1 MIKNVL
7 CIRKEGIKMK
17 DVKISNDIIYI
28 GADDKDIDL
37 FENQYKVPNGISYN
51 SYVIMDEKIAIMETI
66 DRRKTDEWLESL
78 EKALNGRKPDYL
90 IISHLEPDHA
100 YNIGTVIKKYP
111 NIKLVGNSKTFA
123 FLPQFFDI
131 EDLEERKVEVKEGDT
146 LELGKHKLHFI
157 IAPMV
162 HWPEVMMEYEETEKI
177 LFSADGF
184 GKFGTLDTD
193 EDWDCEA
200 RRYYF
205 NIIGKYG
212 MQVQSVLKKAS
223 QLEIKTICPLHGPIL
238 RENLGYYINK
248 YDIWS
253 KYETE
258 SEGVYIACAS
268 IHGNTLKV
276 CEKLKEILEEKG
288 LEKVVLADLSREDW
302 AEAVEDAFRYGKIVF
317 ASATYDMGIFT
328 PMRDLLLNLKE
339 RNYQNKKVAIIE
351 NGTWAPNAARCMKE
365 IISTMKNIEIVEPV
379 ITIKST
385 LKEENIEK
393 LNELAK
399 NLLK

>member
-51 SYVIMDEKIAIMETI
+51 SYVIKDEKIAIMETI

-205 NIIGKYG
+205 NIVGKYG

-223 QLEIKTICPLHGPIL
+223 KLDIKTICPLHGPIL

-302 AEAVEDAFRYGKIVF
+302 AEAVEDSFRYGKIV
-317 ASATYDMGIFT
+317 YDMGIFT

-379 ITIKST
+379 VTIKST

-393 LNELAK
+393 LNELAEK
-399 NLLK
+399 LLK